1 MRAFFPLASSLVI
14 LQSLVPGSLGF
25 CVYNNLKGDNTLF
38 VQQISGWGRDA
49 TSAFTCDYLTSGNRA
64 CCNYHNTGC
73 VAGGNINQNIELVV
87 ELSGNAGF
95 TTLQYWIVDIPGGGW
110 LNVTGT
116 PGSILLNAYDSQG
129 DHLKTYQ

>member
-1 MRAFFPLASSLVI
+1 MQLILA
-14 LQSLVPGSLGF
+14 Q
-25 CVYNNLKGDNTLF
+25 
-38 VQQISGWGRDA
+38 
-49 TSAFTCDYLTSGNRA
+49 
-64 CCNYHNTGC
+64 
-73 VAGGNINQNIELVV
+73 V